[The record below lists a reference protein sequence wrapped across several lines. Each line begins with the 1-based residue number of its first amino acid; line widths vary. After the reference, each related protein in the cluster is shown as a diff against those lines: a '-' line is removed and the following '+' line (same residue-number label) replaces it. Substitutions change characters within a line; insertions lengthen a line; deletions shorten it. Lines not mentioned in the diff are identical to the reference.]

1 MRSQRLISFGIAV
14 LMIFSLCSGCV
25 FRPDGPPSFF
35 VPPQTTTTSSTTT
48 STTTTDT
55 PISTT
60 TDRITNATKTSTTK
74 RSNLTGSHKI
84 DVPILA
90 QKPEY
95 PTGCETVSAVMALQY
110 FGEPIRVFQ
119 FIDAH
124 LPMNS
129 RFYFKNGVRY
139 GPSPYEYFI
148 GHPTSEQS
156 YGCMAPVIEKAL
168 VSYLGDKNRVINAT
182 GASLPELCARYID
195 NDLPVLV
202 WVTVAMLETYTSAEW
217 YLEDGSIIEWP
228 ANEHCMVLVGYDKNN
243 YIFNDPYSGKTVK
256 HRKSLCEDRYAALGQ
271 QAIVITR

>member
-1 MRSQRLISFGIAV
+1 MHRQQLVSICAAI
-14 LMIFSLCSGCV
+14 LMILGLCGGCG
-25 FRPDGPPSFF
+25 FRSDGPPSFF
-35 VPPQTTTTSSTTT
+35 VPPQSTTTTSAATTSTTDTAISTTT
-48 STTTTDT
+48 S
-55 PISTT
+55 
-60 TDRITNATKTSTTK
+60 RITNATKTSTNK

-84 DVPILA
+84 DVPVLA

-95 PTGCETVSAVMALQY
+95 PSGCESVSAVMALQY
-110 FGEPIRVFQ
+110 FGEPVRVYQ

-129 RFYFKNGVRY
+129 RFHYKGGMRY

-168 VSYLGDKNRVINAT
+168 VSYFGDDSRVINAT

-202 WVTVAMLETYTSAEW
+202 WVTIAMLETYTNAEW
-217 YLEDGSIIEWP
+217 YLEDGSLFEWP

-243 YIFNDPYSGKTVK
+243 YIFNDPYSGKIVK
-256 HRKSLCEDRYAALGQ
+256 HRKALSEDRYAALGQ
-271 QAIVITR
+271 QSIVITR